1 MRGEE
6 RREICWP
13 DRRIVG
19 MSGCMRRYINY
30 ANGDEPLQ
38 ALFGYEEWR
47 WERLTAL
54 KREEY
59 DPEGV

>member
-1 MRGEE
+1 
-6 RREICWP
+6 
-13 DRRIVG
+13 